1 MSMVTGTSD
10 EARAS
15 QARSSVPNILSI
27 AGTDPTG
34 GAGIQ
39 ADLKSFAAHRGY
51 GMAVVTALVAQ
62 NTQGVRQIHVP
73 DAEFLRAQLDAV
85 ADDVRIDGVKI
96 GMLGTT
102 ETIRTVA
109 AWWDALR
116 ARGDSSGHDVDPAGP
131 RPTLV
136 IDPVMVATSGDRL
149 LEEEAE
155 DALRDF
161 LSRADIITPNVSEL
175 ALLAHAEPAAS
186 DEDLLAQARA
196 VADTYD
202 VLVLAKGGHLRGDQ
216 VRDALVHPA
225 GAGGQRTPEAE
236 FTGPRIDTQNTHGT
250 GCSVSAAL
258 ATLRARGLSWE
269 DAVGEAKAWM
279 SEALETSSDLDVG
292 QGHGPINHLVRLW
305 R

>member
-1 MSMVTGTSD
+1 MATG
-10 EARAS
+10 AS
-15 QARSSVPNILSI
+15 EETPVSETGSSIPNMLSI

-73 DAEFLRAQLDAV
+73 DADFLRAQLDAV
-85 ADDVRIDGVKI
+85 ADDVKINGVKVC
-96 GMLGTT
+96 MLGTA

-116 ARGDSSGHDVDPAGP
+116 ARGDSTGGDSVAFGL

-136 IDPVMVATSGDRL
+136 VDPVMVATSGDRL

-155 DALRDF
+155 EALRDF
-161 LSRADIITPNVSEL
+161 LGRADIITPNVSEL
-175 ALLAHAEPAAS
+175 ALLARAEPAAT
-186 DEDLLAQARA
+186 DEDLLTQART
-196 VADTYD
+196 VADAYG
-202 VLVLAKGGHLRGDQ
+202 VLVLAKGGHLSGDQ

-225 GAGGQRTPEAE
+225 DDDGQRPPEAE

-258 ATLRARGLSWE
+258 ATLRARGQSWE
-269 DAVGEAKAWM
+269 DAVEEAKAWM
-279 SEALETSSDLDVG
+279 SEALETSGDLDVG
-292 QGHGPINHLVRLW
+292 QGHGPINHFVRLW